1 MLIIL
6 IPKLHLSQIIK
17 QDMISYIESISAMN
31 NIKINIDNNNS
42 SKEKTV
48 TNKLI
53 HIIISQK

>member
-1 MLIIL
+1 
-6 IPKLHLSQIIK
+6 
-17 QDMISYIESISAMN
+17 MISYIESISAMN